1 MSKRDPRILLED
13 IMAAIQKIRRY
24 TSQMEIQRLHRD
36 LRSERIKQ
44 YRMLRRRSRRE
55 TAIGCAQSFAQSR
68 AKFRN
73 HKAHLPKHPDCATAR
88 CLPKGVKLSIRR
100 YNMPTPK
107 TMQAAVVEKFGEPL
121 VVREVPVP
129 KPGPGQALVEIF
141 ASGVCHTDLHA
152 ADGDWPVKPTL
163 PFTPGH
169 EGAGTV
175 VELGPDVTHLKE
187 GDRVGIAWLHSACGH
202 CKFCLSGWETLCL
215 EQKNS
220 GYSVDGSF
228 AQYALAQADYLG
240 RIPDNLSFVDAAPIL
255 CAGVTTYKGLKETET
270 RPGEWVVISGVGGLG
285 HVAIQYARA
294 MGLRVAAIDLGPEKM
309 ALARK
314 LGAEITVDAKTQD
327 PPTEIQKQIGGAQGV
342 LVTAVSTIA
351 FKQAI
356 GMLRRGGTCVL
367 NGLPP
372 GEFPISI
379 FDVVLNRYTIRGSI
393 VGTRLDLEE
402 ALTFAA
408 DGKVRATIETQPL
421 QSINDVF
428 ARLKSGQVNGRV
440 VLQMREERPR
450 TKTTAA

>member
-1 MSKRDPRILLED
+1 MAIKKR
-13 IMAAIQKIRRY
+13 
-24 TSQMEIQRLHRD
+24 
-36 LRSERIKQ
+36 
-44 YRMLRRRSRRE
+44 
-55 TAIGCAQSFAQSR
+55 
-68 AKFRN
+68 
-73 HKAHLPKHPDCATAR
+73 
-88 CLPKGVKLSIRR
+88 
-100 YNMPTPK
+100 
-107 TMQAAVVEKFGEPL
+107 MQAAVVEKFGEPL
-121 VVREVPVP
+121 VLREIPVP
-129 KPGPGQALVEIF
+129 EPGPGQALVEVV

-152 ADGDWPVKPTL
+152 AEGDWPVKPAL

-169 EGAGTV
+169 EGAGIV
-175 VELGPDVTHLKE
+175 VALGRGVTHLNE

-202 CKFCLSGWETLCL
+202 CNFCLSGWETLCL

-220 GYSVDGSF
+220 GYSVNGSF

-240 RIPDNLSFVDAAPIL
+240 RLPKNLSFVDAAPIL

-270 RPGEWVVISGVGGLG
+270 RPGEWVVISGAGGLG
-285 HVAIQYARA
+285 HVAIQYAKA
-294 MGLRVAAIDLGPEKM
+294 MGMHVAAVDLGPEKT

-314 LGAEITVDAKTQD
+314 LGAEIAIDAKTQD
-327 PPTEIQKQIGGAQGV
+327 PPTEIQKQIGGAHGV

-408 DGKVRATIETQPL
+408 EGKVKAIIETQPL
-421 QSINDVF
+421 ELINDVF
-428 ARLKSGQVNGRV
+428 ERLKAGKVNGRI
-440 VLQMREERPR
+440 VLGI
-450 TKTTAA
+450 AAGASGDAFKKSA

>member
-1 MSKRDPRILLED
+1 
-13 IMAAIQKIRRY
+13 
-24 TSQMEIQRLHRD
+24 
-36 LRSERIKQ
+36 
-44 YRMLRRRSRRE
+44 
-55 TAIGCAQSFAQSR
+55 
-68 AKFRN
+68 
-73 HKAHLPKHPDCATAR
+73 
-88 CLPKGVKLSIRR
+88 
-100 YNMPTPK
+100 MPVPK

-121 VVREVPVP
+121 VVREVPIP
-129 KPGPGQALVEIF
+129 HPGPGQVLVEIS

-152 ADGDWPVKPTL
+152 AEGDWPVKPTL

-175 VELGPDVTHLKE
+175 VQLGPGVTHLKL

-220 GYSVDGSF
+220 GYSVNGSF
-228 AQYALAQADYLG
+228 AQYALAEADYLG
-240 RIPDNLSFVDAAPIL
+240 RIPENLSFVDAAPIL

-270 RPGEWVVISGVGGLG
+270 RPGEWVVISGIGGLG

-294 MGLRVAAIDLGPEKM
+294 MGLRVAAVDLGPEKM

-314 LGAEITVDAKTQD
+314 LGAEIAVDAKTQD
-327 PPTEIQKQIGGAQGV
+327 PAAEIQKQIGGAQGV

-393 VGTRLDLEE
+393 VGTRVDLEE

-408 DGKVRATIETQPL
+408 DGKVKATIETQPL
-421 QSINDVF
+421 ASINDVF

-440 VLQMREERPR
+440 VLQIGEQAPM
-450 TKTTAA
+450 TKTMTA